1 MSKRANPTFI
11 GIFVLGAVTLGIL
24 TVLLLGGGRWFRERR
39 QHIMYFEGAA
49 QGLQVGA
56 PVVLLGV
63 TVGTV
68 KRIQLG
74 LDEETRRFLVPVTIE
89 VESSV
94 VQTKKGEKTDL
105 QDRQTIK
112 QLVERGLRAR
122 LRMQSFLTG
131 QLYVDLDFYPDKPA
145 KFFAT
150 DAEMS
155 EIPTIP
161 TTTEEIS
168 SKLERFPMEKFLND
182 LAAIGESLNNI
193 LASKSTTELPLLLE
207 TTLQH
212 LQSLTA
218 KIDAAG
224 APILNEVQADLIAL
238 RNTLTTVQT
247 AAQQIEEAAG
257 QVKSAAANVG
267 GLANKDSELFRNVSL
282 ATQELASAA
291 RAIHKVTDEES
302 PTTQH
307 LNSALQEVSR
317 AARALRLLSETL
329 EQQPEAILR
338 GKRSEAERGLYE

>member
-1 MSKRANPTFI
+1 MSKRANPTLI
-11 GIFVLGAVTLGIL
+11 GAFVLGAVTLGIL

-49 QGLQVGA
+49 QGLQIGA

-74 LDEETRRFLVPVTIE
+74 LDKETRRFLVPVTVE
-89 VESSV
+89 VESST
-94 VQTKKGEKTDL
+94 VQSHRGEQIDL

-122 LRMQSFLTG
+122 LRMQSLLTG

-145 KFFAT
+145 KFYAT
-150 DAEMS
+150 DAALS

-168 SKLERFPMEKFLND
+168 SKLEGFPMEKFLND
-182 LAAIGESLNNI
+182 LAAIGESVNRI
-193 LASKSTTELPLLLE
+193 LASEMTKELPKLLE

-212 LQSLTA
+212 LESLTA

-224 APILNEVQADLIAL
+224 TPILNEAQADLVTL
-238 RNTLTTVQT
+238 RKTLATVQT
-247 AAQQIEEAAG
+247 AAHQIEGAAAEVKGAAG
-257 QVKSAAANVG
+257 NVG
-267 GLANKDSELFRNVSL
+267 VLANNDSELFRNISQ
-282 ATQELASAA
+282 ASKELSSAA
-291 RAIHKVTDEES
+291 QAIHDLTDEES

-329 EQQPEAILR
+329 EQQPEAIIR
-338 GKRSEAERGLYE
+338 GKRNEAKNEP

>member
-11 GIFVLGAVTLGIL
+11 GIFVLGAVTLGIV
-24 TVLLLGGGRWFRERR
+24 TVLLLGGGRWFRQHR

-74 LDEETRRFLVPVTIE
+74 LDKETKRFLVPVTIE
-89 VESSV
+89 VESSA
-94 VQTKKGEKTDL
+94 VQSHSGEQIDL

-122 LRMQSFLTG
+122 LRMQSLLTG
-131 QLYVDLDFYPDKPA
+131 QLYVDLNFYPGKSA

-150 DAEMS
+150 DAELS

-168 SKLERFPMEKFLND
+168 SKLEGFPMEKFLND
-182 LAAIGESLNNI
+182 LAAIGESVNQL
-193 LASKSTTELPLLLE
+193 LASESTKGLPILLE
-207 TTLQH
+207 TTLQN

-218 KIDAAG
+218 KIDASG
-224 APILNEVQADLIAL
+224 TPILDEVQTDLVTL
-238 RNTLTTVQT
+238 HKTLTTVQT
-247 AAQQIEEAAG
+247 AARQIEGAAAE
-257 QVKSAAANVG
+257 VKTAAANVG
-267 GLANKDSELFRNVSL
+267 VLANADSEMFRNVSQ
-282 ATQELASAA
+282 ASRELASAA
-291 RAIHKVTDEES
+291 QAIHDLTAEES

-307 LNSALQEVSR
+307 LNTALQEVSR

-338 GKRSEAERGLYE
+338 GKRSEAEQ

>member
-1 MSKRANPTFI
+1 MSKRANPTLI
-11 GIFVLGAVTLGIL
+11 GIFVLGAVSLGIL
-24 TVLLLGGGRWFRERR
+24 AVLLLGGGQWFREKR

-74 LDEETRRFLVPVTIE
+74 LDKETRRFLVPVTIE
-89 VESSV
+89 VESST
-94 VQTKKGEKTDL
+94 VQSPSGEQIDL

-112 QLVERGLRAR
+112 NLVEHGLRAR
-122 LRMQSFLTG
+122 LRMQSLLTG
-131 QLYVDLDFYPDKPA
+131 QLYVDLDFHPDKAA

-168 SKLERFPMEKFLND
+168 SKLERFPMEKFLTD
-182 LAAIGESLNNI
+182 LAAVGESVNKI
-193 LASKSTTELPLLLE
+193 LASETTQELPLLLE

-218 KIDAAG
+218 KVDAAG
-224 APILNEVQADLIAL
+224 APILNEVQADLVAL
-238 RNTLTTVQT
+238 RTTLTTVQSAARQIEGA
-247 AAQQIEEAAG
+247 AAQVKEAAD
-257 QVKSAAANVG
+257 QVGV
-267 GLANKDSELFRNVSL
+267 LANSADSEMFKNVSR
-282 ATQELASAA
+282 ATRELASAA
-291 RAIHKVTDEES
+291 RAVHDLTEKES

-307 LNSALQEVSR
+307 LDAALQEVTR

-338 GKRSEAERGLYE
+338 GKRSETTK

>member
-1 MSKRANPTFI
+1 MSKQANPTLI
-11 GIFVLGAVTLGIL
+11 GIFVLGALSLAVV

-39 QHIMYFEGAA
+39 QHLMYFEGAA

-74 LDEETRRFLVPVTIE
+74 LDQETRRFLVPVTIE

-94 VQTKKGEKTDL
+94 VQSHSGEQIDL

-112 QLVERGLRAR
+112 QLVARGLRAR
-122 LRMQSFLTG
+122 LRMQSLLTG
-131 QLYVDLDFYPDKPA
+131 QLYVDLDFYPDKAA
-145 KFFAT
+145 KFYAS
-150 DAEMS
+150 DAAMS

-168 SKLERFPMEKFLND
+168 SKLERFPMEKFLSD
-182 LAAIGESLNNI
+182 LAAIGESVNKL
-193 LASKSTTELPLLLE
+193 LATNLTKELPLLLE
-207 TTLQH
+207 RTLQN

-224 APILNEVQADLIAL
+224 TPVLNEVQADLVAL
-238 RNTLTTVQT
+238 RKTLTLVQA
-247 AAQQIEEAAG
+247 AAQQIAG
-257 QVKSAAANVG
+257 AAAEMKTAANNVG
-267 GLANKDSELFRNVSL
+267 VLANKDSELFRNVGQASRD
-282 ATQELASAA
+282 LASAA
-291 RAIHKVTDEES
+291 QVIHDLVEEES

-307 LNSALQEVSR
+307 LNAALQEVSR

-329 EQQPEAILR
+329 EQQPEAIIR
-338 GKRSEAERGLYE
+338 GKRAEAEK